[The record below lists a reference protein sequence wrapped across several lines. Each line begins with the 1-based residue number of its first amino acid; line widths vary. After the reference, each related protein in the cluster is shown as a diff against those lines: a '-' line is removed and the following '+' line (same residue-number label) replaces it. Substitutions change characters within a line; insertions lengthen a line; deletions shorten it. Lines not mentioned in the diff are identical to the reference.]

1 MTAPTSI
8 DARPARDRWV
18 TAALRPFADVR
29 PGEATTAL
37 LLTVNVFLLLTAYYL
52 LKVAREPLILL
63 GGGAEVK
70 SYASVGQS
78 IVLVFV
84 TSGYGWLASRLG
96 RMALIGWVTSFFVV
110 NLALFWILGER
121 GVPLGVPFFLWV
133 GIFNLTAVAQFWSF
147 AADIYPDEQGK
158 RLFPFIG
165 IGSSIGAVAGAWIA
179 DALFFL
185 GPFRLM
191 LLAAALLLLTL
202 WLTLITHGRE
212 RHRTARQSAERVDQ
226 AFGSENGF
234 SLVFKDRY
242 LLLIAALLFVL
253 NCVTKT
259 GDYVFDRKLL
269 DAAREASATHAQ
281 ATLFVGQFKARY
293 FEWTN
298 GIGVVLQ
305 LFFVSRI
312 VKYLGMRAAVLM
324 IPLASLVGYGA
335 ALAFPALMVLFAAR
349 AAESGL
355 DYSLSNTTRQALWL
369 VTSRD
374 AKYKAKQVI
383 DAFVVR
389 FGDAASA
396 GLVWL
401 GVQEH
406 FALTT
411 FIGVNIVLSGLWLVV
426 AALLGRSY
434 AKRIPTQAS
443 PSPALHFA

>member
-1 MTAPTSI
+1 
-8 DARPARDRWV
+8 
-18 TAALRPFADVR
+18 
-29 PGEATTAL
+29 
-37 LLTVNVFLLLTAYYL
+37 
-52 LKVAREPLILL
+52 
-63 GGGAEVK
+63 
-70 SYASVGQS
+70 
-78 IVLVFV
+78 
-84 TSGYGWLASRLG
+84 
-96 RMALIGWVTSFFVV
+96 
-110 NLALFWILGER
+110 
-121 GVPLGVPFFLWV
+121 
-133 GIFNLTAVAQFWSF
+133 
-147 AADIYPDEQGK
+147 
-158 RLFPFIG
+158 
-165 IGSSIGAVAGAWIA
+165 
-179 DALFFL
+179 
-185 GPFRLM
+185 
-191 LLAAALLLLTL
+191 
-202 WLTLITHGRE
+202 
-212 RHRTARQSAERVDQ
+212 
-226 AFGSENGF
+226 
-234 SLVFKDRY
+234 
-242 LLLIAALLFVL
+242 
-253 NCVTKT
+253 VTKT

-269 DAAREASATHAQ
+269 DAAREASATHAE

-312 VKYLGMRAAVLM
+312 VKYLGLRAAVLM
-324 IPLASLVGYGA
+324 IPLASLAGYAA
-335 ALAFPALMVLFAAR
+335 ALAFPALMVLFVAR

-411 FIGVNIVLSGLWLVV
+411 FLSVNLVLSALWLGV
-426 AALLGRSY
+426 AVLLGRSY
-434 AKRIPTQAS
+434 ARRLTPEKT